1 MSHIDYYE
9 IDSEHLILQ
18 FTSNLKAHRFSLGAN
33 LAYERQER
41 LPEGIEYSI
50 LNTNEEFE
58 TVKIREYYLS
68 LYLGFWQIHVGFRF

>member
-1 MSHIDYYE
+1 M
-9 IDSEHLILQ
+9 
-18 FTSNLKAHRFSLGAN
+18 
-33 LAYERQER
+33 AYERQER